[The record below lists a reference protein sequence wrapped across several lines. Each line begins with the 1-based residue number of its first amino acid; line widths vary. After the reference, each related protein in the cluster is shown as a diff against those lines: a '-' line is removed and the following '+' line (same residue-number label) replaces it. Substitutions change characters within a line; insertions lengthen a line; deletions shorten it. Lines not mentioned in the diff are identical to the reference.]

1 MAEASKDDQRREMPL
16 VREEKGRDGSV
27 HWLWRGN
34 GVRISEERRKRE
46 FQEER
51 RTRKFQEG
59 RRARAGEKLT
69 KAAPPWDCHKVGAVG
84 LVPQT
89 LNLYL

>member
-51 RTRKFQEG
+51 RTRKFQEE
-59 RRARAGEKLT
+59 RRTRARAGEKLT
-69 KAAPPWDCHKVGAVG
+69 KAASPSDCH
-84 LVPQT
+84 
-89 LNLYL
+89 